1 MLDTTIQDP
10 TVVAPPADSPA
21 PPAAL
26 SPAPDAVVEPATPA
40 STDAV
45 PAVAAA
51 PEATGAE
58 TPPPAPAVSPEMREY
73 IATLERERAEAR
85 SQEDMR
91 ALHEETTRYAQ
102 RLQTEQGLTPEQA
115 DYVARREGQQA
126 QREYQQ
132 ARFREGQINAAFEI
146 GKEHGVDPRMLM
158 NLPTPQAMEQAAER
172 AEVKKKL
179 VPPQTF
185 SAPGVTAQPGSSDY
199 IAALKGK
206 GPLPTAAEI
215 DRYVAQRMAQG

>member
-21 PPAAL
+21 PPVAAP
-26 SPAPDAVVEPATPA
+26 SPTDAVVDPATPA
-40 STDAV
+40 STDAT
-45 PAVAAA
+45 PTAAAA

-73 IATLERERAEAR
+73 VATLERERAEAR
-85 SQEDMR
+85 AQEDMR

-102 RLQTEQGLTPEQA
+102 RLQAEQGLTPEQA

-132 ARFREGQINAAFEI
+132 TRVRGGASNAP
-146 GKEHGVDPRMLM
+146 KPPLLL
-158 NLPTPQAMEQAAER
+158 LP
-172 AEVKKKL
+172 
-179 VPPQTF
+179 PP
-185 SAPGVTAQPGSSDY
+185 PYTAQTRLN
-199 IAALKGK
+199 ATLRVV
-206 GPLPTAAEI
+206 LW
-215 DRYVAQRMAQG
+215 